1 MLFNGRNGEDR
12 EDREDRTDGEDRD
25 DRDDREFFIERS
37 APIKRQ
43 RPHQA
48 KRPHQALAP
57 PSTIFLV
64 RRGYA
69 KEDPLGIVQIVQ
81 PEGSYFMRWA
91 ENDPLSL
98 SNYSSA
104 SFLRRKSFLRIS
116 LRIDCVRRSGSTLR
130 VISES

>member
-1 MLFNGRNGEDR
+1 MGQMGEM
-12 EDREDRTDGEDRD
+12 GEMGQMGQMGEMGEMGIFHRASALP
-25 DRDDREFFIERS
+25 IKRS
-37 APIKRQ
+37 APIERQ
-43 RPHQA
+43 RYTSSVSVTHQA
-48 KRPHQALAP
+48 SAP
-57 PSTIFLV
+57 PIV